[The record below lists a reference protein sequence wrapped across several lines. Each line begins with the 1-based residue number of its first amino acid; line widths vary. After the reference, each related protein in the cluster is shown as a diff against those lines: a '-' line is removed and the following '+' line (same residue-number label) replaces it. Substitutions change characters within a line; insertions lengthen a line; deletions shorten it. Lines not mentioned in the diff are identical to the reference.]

1 VVRPKGSRAAVA
13 VVLALSVLLTSVTIA
28 QASTTYFGQGQDS
41 ADIAYRPDRLL
52 VAGEGS
58 FYVGKMKWSTWTNR
72 VARGH
77 GIGAQDD
84 CDPGCSDG
92 TFHRAPARIRLWRPR
107 RKCGHEIFTRMTL
120 TWSHGPPSGIPGY
133 SRSRRQHWKLAVFP
147 CI

>member
-1 VVRPKGSRAAVA
+1 MRLMPVSRIVA
-13 VVLALSVLLTSVTIA
+13 VLAATGLVLLGSVA
-28 QASTTYFGQGQDS
+28 GAEASTTYFGQGQDP

-58 FYVGKMKWSTWTNR
+58 FYVGKMHWSAWNSR
-72 VARGH
+72 VARGR

-84 CDPGCSDG
+84 CDPGCAEG
-92 TFHRAPARIRLWRPR
+92 AFHRAPARVRLWRPQPR
-107 RKCGHEIFTRMTL
+107 CGREVFTRMTL
-120 TWSHGPPSGIPGY
+120 TWLNGPPSGIPGY